1 MAKMG
6 RPKSDVI
13 KDKIVT
19 IRMSAEEHQKLR
31 DYSEKH
37 QQTITE
43 TLKEGVDL
51 LYKTRDEGAFFMKNI
66 TKSRDYSNEKIER
79 KGEVLWH

>member
-1 MAKMG
+1 MSKMG
-6 RPKSDVI
+6 RPKSDII

-19 IRMSAEEHQKLR
+19 VRMSDEEYHKLR

-43 TLKEGVDL
+43 TIKKGVEI
-51 LYKTRDEGAFFMKNI
+51 LYKTHE
-66 TKSRDYSNEKIER
+66 
-79 KGEVLWH
+79 

>member
-1 MAKMG
+1 MSKMG
-6 RPKSDVI
+6 RPRSDVI

-19 IRMSAEEHQKLR
+19 IRMSDEEHIKLR

-43 TLKEGVDL
+43 TIKKGVDL
-51 LYKTRDEGAFFMKNI
+51 LYQIQKQDVTGAVCIKNTGSEPVADEE
-66 TKSRDYSNEKIER
+66 D
-79 KGEVLWH
+79 

>member
-1 MAKMG
+1 MRKMG

-19 IRMSAEEHQKLR
+19 IRMSDEEHIKLK

-43 TLKEGVDL
+43 TIKKGIDL
-51 LYKTRDEGAFFMKNI
+51 LYKTQKFAE
-66 TKSRDYSNEKIER
+66 
-79 KGEVLWH
+79 

>member
-31 DYSEKH
+31 DYSE
-37 QQTITE
+37 ITE

-51 LYKTRDEGAFFMKNI
+51 LYKTRD
-66 TKSRDYSNEKIER
+66 
-79 KGEVLWH
+79 

>member
-1 MAKMG
+1 MSKMG
-6 RPKSDVI
+6 RPKLDII

-19 IRMSAEEHQKLR
+19 VRMSDEEYHKLK

-43 TLKEGVDL
+43 TVKKGVEL
-51 LYKTRDEGAFFMKNI
+51 LYTTHK
-66 TKSRDYSNEKIER
+66 
-79 KGEVLWH
+79 

>member
-1 MAKMG
+1 MSKMG
-6 RPKSDVI
+6 RPKSDII

-19 IRMSAEEHQKLR
+19 VRMSDEEYHKLR

-43 TLKEGVDL
+43 TIKKGVEI
-51 LYKTRDEGAFFMKNI
+51 LYTTQDKA
-66 TKSRDYSNEKIER
+66 
-79 KGEVLWH
+79 

>member
-43 TLKEGVDL
+43 TLKEGVDF
-51 LYKTRDEGAFFMKNI
+51 LYKTRDLGAFFMKNI

>member
-1 MAKMG
+1 MSKMG
-6 RPKSDVI
+6 RPKLDII

-19 IRMSAEEHQKLR
+19 VRMSDEEYHKLK

-43 TLKEGVDL
+43 TIKKGVEL
-51 LYKTRDEGAFFMKNI
+51 LYTTHK
-66 TKSRDYSNEKIER
+66 
-79 KGEVLWH
+79 